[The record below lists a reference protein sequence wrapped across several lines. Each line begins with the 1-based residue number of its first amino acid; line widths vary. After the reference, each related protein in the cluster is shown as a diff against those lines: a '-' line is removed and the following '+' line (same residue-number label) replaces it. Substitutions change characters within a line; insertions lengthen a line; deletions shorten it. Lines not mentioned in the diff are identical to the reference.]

1 MTGAKAPAEAA
12 SALCNAMLGL
22 LESSR
27 PAALRQS
34 ALAALGTAAS
44 AFGRQHPTPFLG
56 ALPAA
61 LAAAQVRDALSLAA
75 FYQAR
80 LPTVLTWLLVSR
92 CIASECVYLSNR
104 LQGPHLCGPSS
115 ILLPRS
121 S

>member
-12 SALCNAMLGL
+12 SALCNAMPGL
-22 LESSR
+22 LEPSR

-61 LAAAQVRDALSLAA
+61 LAAAQVRDAL
-75 FYQAR
+75 FG
-80 LPTVLTWLLVSR
+80 LP
-92 CIASECVYLSNR
+92 LSS
-104 LQGPHLCGPSS
+104 QISKCSDVVGCW
-115 ILLPRS
+115 
-121 S
+121 